1 MRSLRVALLL
11 AVLAGCGS
19 RTGLLVDEVE
29 GPSGS
34 SSSPAPGCADASST
48 LIYVVTTENVLFAFN
63 PSNDAFTRVGTI
75 GCLPSAALQAFSMAV
90 SRSGTAYV
98 LFNDGEIFAV
108 STADASCTATPF
120 QPNPPGFEATFGMG
134 FASNAPLDGETLYVA
149 GYEQPQL
156 GSIDTTTFAF
166 RAIGSAPAGA
176 ELTGAASGFLYAFFA
191 TPSDLS
197 TTQIVPLDKAT
208 GGESGPGWT
217 LPLPR
222 GGGWAFAYWGGAF
235 YTFTG
240 EGPPTMQT
248 TAVRRFDPSTQRL
261 NVLSHFD
268 QLVVGAG
275 VSTCAPGP

>member
-1 MRSLRVALLL
+1 MRSLRVVLLM

-29 GPSGS
+29 GVGGSGS
-34 SSSPAPGCADASST
+34 STAAGCTDASSMF
-48 LIYVVTTENVLFAFN
+48 IYVVTSGNALYTFN
-63 PSNDAFTRVGTI
+63 PSNDAFVRIGTI
-75 GCLPSAALQAFSMAV
+75 GCVPSGADAFSMAV
-90 SRSGTAYV
+90 SRGGTAYV

-108 STADASCTATPF
+108 STADASCAGTPF
-120 QPNPPGFEATFGMG
+120 QPNPPGFDLRFGMG
-134 FASNAPLDGETLYVA
+134 FASNTPLDGETLYVA
-149 GYEQPQL
+149 GYQQPQL

-166 RAIGSAPAGA
+166 RGIGSAPAGA
-176 ELTGAASGFLYAFFA
+176 ELTGAASGVLYAFFA
-191 TPSDLS
+191 TPTDLS
-197 TTQIVPLDKAT
+197 TTQIVPLDKTT

-240 EGPPTMQT
+240 EGPATMQT
-248 TAVRRFDPSTQRL
+248 TAVRRFDPNTQRI
-261 NVLSHFD
+261 NVLAHFD

-275 VSTCAPGP
+275 VSTCAAGP